1 MPQFHFKFAPLLKY
15 RQNRRD
21 QIQVALAQ
29 LMQQAADLSAQI
41 DRLRTVRTE
50 QLQQIRGNCVQGT
63 VDVDAAASRRF
74 FATQLEYR
82 ARATELE
89 RQQILERITACRQ
102 TLVHADQ
109 DVKVLERLE
118 EKQRV
123 LFVADAQRRSGHEL
137 EDVWSAGHCMEY
149 RQ

>member
-1 MPQFHFKFAPLLKY
+1 MPQFHFKFAALLKY

-29 LMQQAADLSAQI
+29 LTRQAADLQAQL
-41 DRLRTVRTE
+41 DRLRTARAE
-50 QLQQIRGNCVQGT
+50 QLQQIRGHCVQGT

-82 ARATELE
+82 SRATEVE
-89 RQQILERITACRQ
+89 RQQILERIAACRQ
-102 TLVHADQ
+102 TLVRADQ

-123 LFVADAQRRSGHEL
+123 LYVADALRRSGHEL
-137 EDVWSAGHCMEY
+137 EDVWAAGHCMEY